1 MNTRIL
7 NETLVEFE
15 PNNYSAINE
24 TISISNNLIF
34 VVDNANDNDT
44 DNNTNNNLIEEHTNK
59 NILNQ
64 IVIWNYT
71 VFEIC
76 IFIIQL
82 YTIITVF
89 VILDF
94 WAFAPSKYIYKDK
107 LLISIILSTINIVL
121 GIFGSFLGY
130 LYLE

>member
-34 VVDNANDNDT
+34 VNDNANDND
-44 DNNTNNNLIEEHTNK
+44 NNTDNNLIEEHTNK

-64 IVIWNYT
+64 IVIWDYT

-82 YTIITVF
+82 YTVITVF

-107 LLISIILSTINIVL
+107 LSISIILSTINIIL
-121 GIFGSFLGY
+121 CIFGSFLGY

>member
-15 PNNYSAINE
+15 PNNYSVINE

-34 VVDNANDNDT
+34 VVDN
-44 DNNTNNNLIEEHTNK
+44 DNNTDNNLIEEHTNK

-64 IVIWNYT
+64 IVIWDYT
-71 VFEIC
+71 VFEVC

-82 YTIITVF
+82 YTVITVF

-94 WAFAPSKYIYKDK
+94 WAFAPAKYIYEDK